1 VKRRIGV
8 ATRETFRSLGVRN
21 FRLFFT
27 GQFISQVGNWLTMIA
42 LTLLVLDRTGS
53 GIAVGFLVACQFGP
67 VLLFGA
73 WAGLIADRSDKRKL
87 LLIVQAVAMAQS
99 FALATLAF
107 LHHAPIASYFVV
119 AAIGG
124 FATAFDNPARRSYV
138 VELVPEEHVQNAVS
152 LNSAVM
158 TSSRIFGPAIAG
170 LLITTVGYGWCFL
183 ADGLSYI
190 AVLVGLWMIDSSTVR
205 RSPLVARGKGQVRA
219 GLRYVRQVPVLW
231 ISLVMMAVVG
241 TLTFNFGVVFPL
253 FVKRTLGGDT
263 GAFTLIYS
271 VTSVG
276 SLIGALA
283 TARRKTAE
291 LRDVVLTTAAFGA
304 AMTVL
309 TFVPNLAIA
318 YPVVMLVGLT
328 SIAFMTTATAIVQLR
343 ADPVMRGRV
352 LALQAMVFLGSTPIG
367 GPILGWVCDTFG
379 ARAGVAVGGAAALG
393 AAAWGATRL
402 RQVRPATTVEATKGL
417 VTTGAELG
425 VAS

>member
-8 ATRETFRSLGVRN
+8 ATRETFQSLGVRN

-53 GIAVGFLVACQFGP
+53 GVAVGFLVACQFGP
-67 VLLFGA
+67 VLVFGA

-87 LLIVQAVAMAQS
+87 LLLVQTVAMVQS